1 VTSAY
6 VILAVILLRRS
17 ALRGMIVPSN
27 IEIIEE
33 GTVTSPKGYLASG
46 TYAGL
51 KIRDEN
57 ALDLGILLSETTA
70 TVGATFTTNSIVSPS
85 VTLSRTRV
93 ANGSARGVVVNSGC
107 ANCCVGEQGYID
119 AIEMTSLAARCV
131 GVEPEEM
138 LVGSTGL
145 IGVELPMALIRKN
158 TCNIKVDEDGGH
170 SFAKSIMTT
179 DTYPKEIAVTTVID
193 GRKITLGGVAK
204 GVGMIHP
211 NMATMLC
218 FISTDLEI
226 EAGILQKTLNE
237 SVDASF
243 NMISVDGDQSTND
256 TVLAFANGASG
267 ISIGYDESNENGY
280 STGYIPFQKALTY
293 ICVELAKQIVEDGE
307 GSERL
312 IEVNV
317 EKARTIDDAR
327 KAAKTIVSSSLVK
340 SMIHG
345 RDPNWGRVMVALGN
359 SGAYIEE
366 SAVDIF
372 INEIHIVHKG
382 QSIQYLKDAVVSAMS
397 IPQVTIRVSINLGD
411 ADSTAWGCD
420 LTEEYVT
427 LNSAYST

>member
-1 VTSAY
+1 
-6 VILAVILLRRS
+6 
-17 ALRGMIVPSN
+17 
-27 IEIIEE
+27 
-33 GTVTSPKGYLASG
+33 
-46 TYAGL
+46 
-51 KIRDEN
+51 
-57 ALDLGILLSETTA
+57 
-70 TVGATFTTNSIVSPS
+70 
-85 VTLSRTRV
+85 
-93 ANGSARGVVVNSGC
+93 
-107 ANCCVGEQGYID
+107 
-119 AIEMTSLAARCV
+119 
-131 GVEPEEM
+131 
-138 LVGSTGL
+138 
-145 IGVELPMALIRKN
+145 
-158 TCNIKVDEDGGH
+158 
-170 SFAKSIMTT
+170 
-179 DTYPKEIAVTTVID
+179 
-193 GRKITLGGVAK
+193 
-204 GVGMIHP
+204 MIHP

-218 FISTDLEI
+218 FISTDVEI
-226 EAGILQKTLNE
+226 EAGILQETLNE
-237 SVDASF
+237 AVDTSF
-243 NMISVDGDQSTND
+243 NMISVDGEQSTND

-267 ISIGYDESNENGY
+267 ISIGYDESNEDGY
-280 STGYIPFQKALTY
+280 STGYIRFQEALTY
-293 ICVELAKQIVEDGE
+293 ICVELAKQMAKDGE

-397 IPQVTIRVSINLGD
+397 VPQVTIRVSINLGD

-420 LTEEYVT
+420 LTEEYVI